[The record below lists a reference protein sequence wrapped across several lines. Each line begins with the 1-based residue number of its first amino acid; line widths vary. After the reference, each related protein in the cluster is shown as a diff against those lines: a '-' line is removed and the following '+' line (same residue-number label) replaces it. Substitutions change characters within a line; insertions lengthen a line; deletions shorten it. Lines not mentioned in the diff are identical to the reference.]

1 MDSRKHMGKD
11 KNGVIFPVAPNLSG
25 MSDSYLDFIEAIKKE
40 IENQRL
46 KVVLNANSSM
56 ICLYWNIGKAILQ
69 KQEEEGWGAKVI
81 DRMAKD
87 LKDAFPDMSGFSP
100 RNIKYMR
107 KFAECWPDFEIVQQV
122 VAQIPWRTNMKLMDK
137 LNTQEERLWYAY
149 KTIEN
154 GWSSNV
160 LDFQIQS
167 RLIERTGKSV
177 NNFPV
182 VLPPA
187 DSDMANQI
195 FKDPYLFD
203 FLGTDMPRR
212 EVEIERQLTEHIQN
226 FLLELGQGFA
236 FVGRQIHLE
245 VGGDDFYIDLLFYH
259 LKLRC
264 YVVIELKACDFEPGF
279 ISQLNMYQNVVNDI
293 LRHPNDNPTIGLL
306 LVKGKNQTVVEYSL
320 AGYQNPIGVAE
331 WKNQMVKAL
340 PEELKSSLP
349 SIEEIEKEL
358 E

>member
-1 MDSRKHMGKD
+1 MDSRKCMGKD
-11 KNGVIFPVAPNLSG
+11 KEGVIFPVAPNLSE
-25 MSDSYLDFIEAIKKE
+25 MSDNYLSFIEEIKKE
-40 IENQRL
+40 IQNQRIS
-46 KVVLNANSSM
+46 VVLSANSSM
-56 ICLYWNIGKAILQ
+56 ICLYWKIGKAILQ
-69 KQEEEGWGAKVI
+69 KQKEEGWGAKVI

-87 LKDAFPDMSGFSP
+87 LKEAFPDMTGFSP

-122 VAQIPWRTNMKLMDK
+122 VAQIPWRTNIKLIDK
-137 LNTQEERLWYAY
+137 LNTLEERIWYAR

-154 GWSSNV
+154 GWSSTI
-160 LDFQIQS
+160 LELQIQS
-167 RLIERTGKSV
+167 RLFERTGKSV
-177 NNFPV
+177 NNFLV
-182 VLPPA
+182 AMPPT

-212 EVEIERQLTEHIQN
+212 EVEIERKLTEHIQN

-236 FVGRQIHLE
+236 FVGRQVHLE

-293 LRHPNDNPTIGLL
+293 LRPPDDNPTIGLL

-320 AGYQNPIGVAE
+320 AGYKNPIGVAE

>member
-1 MDSRKHMGKD
+1 MDNRKRMGKD
-11 KNGVIFPVAPNLSG
+11 KDGVIFPVAPNLSE

-40 IENQRL
+40 IQNQRL

-137 LNTQEERLWYAY
+137 LNTQEERIWYAY

-160 LDFQIQS
+160 LDLQIQS

-177 NNFPV
+177 NNFPAA
-182 VLPPA
+182 LPPA

-212 EVEIERQLTEHIQN
+212 EVEIERKLTEHIQN

-236 FVGRQIHLE
+236 FVGRQVHLE
-245 VGGDDFYIDLLFYH
+245 VGGDDFFIDLLFYH

-340 PEELKSSLP
+340 PEDLKSSLP

>member
-1 MDSRKHMGKD
+1 MNNRKRMGKD
-11 KNGVIFPVAPNLSG
+11 KDGVIFPVAPKISE
-25 MSDSYLDFIEAIKKE
+25 MSDSYLDFIEEIKKE
-40 IENQRL
+40 IQNQRIA
-46 KVVLNANSSM
+46 VVLNANSSM

-122 VAQIPWRTNMKLMDK
+122 VAQIPWRTNRMLLDK
-137 LNTQEERLWYAY
+137 LDTQEERIWYAY

-154 GWSSNV
+154 GWSSTV
-160 LDFQIQS
+160 LDLQIQS
-167 RLIERTGKSV
+167 KLIERTGKSV

-182 VLPPA
+182 ALPPA

-212 EVEIERQLTEHIQN
+212 EVEIERKLTEHIQN

-236 FVGRQIHLE
+236 FVGRQVHLE

-293 LRHPNDNPTIGLL
+293 LRHPSDNPTIGLL

>member
-1 MDSRKHMGKD
+1 MDNRKCMGKD
-11 KNGVIFPVAPNLSG
+11 KEGVIFPVAPNLSE
-25 MSDSYLDFIEAIKKE
+25 MSDSYLSFIEEIKKE
-40 IENQRL
+40 IQNQRIS
-46 KVVLNANSSM
+46 VVLSANSSM
-56 ICLYWNIGKAILQ
+56 ICLYWKIGKAILQ
-69 KQEEEGWGAKVI
+69 KQKEEGWGAKVI

-87 LKDAFPDMSGFSP
+87 LKEAFPDMTGFSP

-122 VAQIPWRTNMKLMDK
+122 VAQIPWRTNIKLIDK
-137 LNTQEERLWYAY
+137 LNTLEERIWYAR

-154 GWSSNV
+154 GWSSTI
-160 LDFQIQS
+160 LELQIQN
-167 RLIERTGKSV
+167 RLFERTGKSV
-177 NNFPV
+177 NNFLV
-182 VLPPA
+182 AMPPT

-212 EVEIERQLTEHIQN
+212 EVEIERKLTEHIQN

-236 FVGRQIHLE
+236 FVGRQVHLE

-293 LRHPNDNPTIGLL
+293 LRHPDDNPTIGLL

-320 AGYQNPIGVAE
+320 AGYKNPIGVAE

>member
-11 KNGVIFPVAPNLSG
+11 KDGVIFPIASNLSE
-25 MSDSYLDFIEAIKKE
+25 MSDSYLDFIEEIKKE

-46 KVVLNANSSM
+46 NVVLNANSSM
-56 ICLYWNIGKAILQ
+56 ICLYWNIGKAVLKKQ
-69 KQEEEGWGAKVI
+69 KEEGWGAKVI

-87 LKDAFPDMSGFSP
+87 IKEAFPDMSGFSP

-107 KFAECWPDFEIVQQV
+107 KFAECWPDFEIVQRI
-122 VAQIPWRTNMKLMDK
+122 VARIPWRSNISLMDK
-137 LNTQEERLWYAY
+137 LADEESRIWYAQ
-149 KTIEN
+149 KAIEN
-154 GWSSNV
+154 GWSKTI
-160 LDFQIQS
+160 LDMQIQS
-167 RLIERTGKSV
+167 ELLERTGKSI

-182 VLPPA
+182 ALPPA

-212 EVEIERQLTEHIQN
+212 EVEIERKLTEHIQN

-236 FVGRQIHLE
+236 FVGRQVHLE

-264 YVVIELKACDFEPGF
+264 YVVIELKACDFESGF
-279 ISQLNMYQNVVNDI
+279 ISQLNMYQNVVDDI
-293 LRHPNDNPTIGLL
+293 LRHPSDNQTIGLL

-320 AGYQNPIGVAE
+320 AGYKNPIGVAE
-331 WKNQMVKAL
+331 WKNKMVKAL

>member
-1 MDSRKHMGKD
+1 MDNRNQMGKNRD
-11 KNGVIFPVAPNLSG
+11 GVTFPVAPNLSE
-25 MSDSYLDFIEAIKKE
+25 MSDAYLKFIEEVKAE
-40 IENQRL
+40 IQRQRIS
-46 KVVLNANSSM
+46 VVLNANSSM
-56 ICLYWNIGKAILQ
+56 ICLYWNIGRAILK

-87 LKDAFPDMSGFSP
+87 LKDAFPEMSGFSP

-107 KFAECWPDFEIVQQV
+107 KFAESWPDFEIVQRV
-122 VAQIPWRTNMKLMDK
+122 VAQIPWRTNISLLDK
-137 LNTQEERLWYAY
+137 VKDSNSRIWYAN

-154 GWSSNV
+154 GWSKTI
-160 LDFQIQS
+160 LDLQIES
-167 RLIERTGKSV
+167 KLIERSGKAV

-182 VLPPA
+182 AFPLA
-187 DSDMANQI
+187 DSELVNQV

-212 EVEIERQLTEHIQN
+212 EVEIERRLTEHIQS

-236 FVGRQIHLE
+236 FVGRQVHLE

-279 ISQLNMYQNVVNDI
+279 ISQLNMYQNVVNDV
-293 LRHPNDNPTIGLL
+293 LRHPDDQPTIGLL
-306 LVKGKNQTVVEYSL
+306 LVKGKNETVVEYSL

-331 WKNQMVKAL
+331 WKNQITKAL
-340 PEELKSSLP
+340 PEELRSSLP